1 MEEKMAEEEKEE
13 NKDEE
18 KEGEEGKE
26 KKKKNPLL
34 IAVAVV
40 AVLLLIAIGVLV
52 YVLMSGGN
60 EEENPEGGTKK
71 EKKVQKSAKSAPAE
85 RKINIEEVGP
95 ILDAGEFIVNLMNN
109 NGKRYL
115 RTKISIDISGEELQT
130 EIEQKQDILKDIAIE
145 VLSSKQVE
153 EIVTKDGKE
162 RLKDEL
168 VKALNRVLVDGQINN
183 VYFTNFVIQ

>member
-1 MEEKMAEEEKEE
+1 MAEEEKEE

-18 KEGEEGKE
+18 KDGEEGKE

-34 IAVAVV
+34 IAVIAV
-40 AVLLLIAIGVLV
+40 AALLLIAIGVLV

-60 EEENPEGGTKK
+60 EEENPEDGAKK
-71 EKKVQKSAKSAPAE
+71 EKKVEKSAKSAPAG

-95 ILDAGEFIVNLMNN
+95 IVDAGEFIVNLMNS

-115 RTKISIDISGEELQT
+115 RTQISIELSAEDLQA
-130 EIEQKQDILKDIAIE
+130 EIEQKKDILKDIAIE

-153 EIVTKDGKE
+153 EIVTRDGKE

-183 VYFTNFVIQ
+183 IYFTNFVIQ